1 MDPFVDDLRFL
12 GASEVEADLF
22 RFLPPFFCL
31 KSSSILSNSPLAMRE
46 HQSDS
51 ARRLELN

>member
-12 GASEVEADLF
+12 GASEVDSDLF

-31 KSSSILSNSPLAMRE
+31 RSSSILSNSPLATRE

-51 ARRLELN
+51 ARRLDCN